1 MKYSK
6 ELVETL
12 CKHLKKGSS
21 IKSACAAV
29 GISKETFYEW
39 KKKKPD
45 FSDSIEQAMAVPDKK
60 VENALYKN
68 ARGFFYTETEYKSM
82 ASKDGLKVI
91 HIPVKKVRK
100 MIVPNVAAQKFILIN
115 RNPEEWKDKKEQD
128 VTVKGS
134 LSIPEMK
141 KSVKEYKEDGS

>member
-6 ELVETL
+6 DLVETL

-21 IKSACAAV
+21 IKSACAAA
-29 GISKETFYEW
+29 GIAESTFYEW
-39 KKKKPD
+39 KESKSE
-45 FSDSIEQAMAVPDKK
+45 FSESVRRAMAIPDKK

-68 ARGFFYTETEYKSM
+68 ARGFFYTETEYKAESN
-82 ASKDGLKVI
+82 KDGTKIV
-91 HIPVKKVRK
+91 HIPIKKVRK

-128 VTVKGS
+128 VTLKGS
-134 LSIPEMK
+134 LSIKDMK
-141 KSVKEYKEDGS
+141 KSVKEFDEHGK